1 MQNLLTQSPLLPLM
15 GEREKWN
22 SHLHNSYFFNDCK
35 TPYDDKIFTNHYYM
49 MPKKHSI
56 LCISDFNFFLRQL
69 STLEWKKRKG
79 EINKLIFK
87 TF

>member
-1 MQNLLTQSPLLPLM
+1 M

-22 SHLHNSYFFNDCK
+22 SHLHNSYFFNDCKTPYIYILQVFVK